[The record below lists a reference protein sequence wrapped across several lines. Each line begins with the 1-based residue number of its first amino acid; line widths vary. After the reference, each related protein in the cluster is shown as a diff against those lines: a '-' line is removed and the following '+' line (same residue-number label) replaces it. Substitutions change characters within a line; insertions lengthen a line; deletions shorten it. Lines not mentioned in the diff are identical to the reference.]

1 MPSLLDSSKKGKTI
15 KSAADSETFD
25 ADVTIRVEGL
35 VGSATISPSGR
46 DVALASPEGLAIID
60 LDSPYSGPRRLSSH
74 GLPWLVVDVQWSP
87 FAARDYWVA
96 STANHRCLIWNLNL
110 REASANGA
118 IEHSLQGHSRAITD
132 INFSAHHPD
141 ILATCAVD
149 GYVHGWDLRRPRQPV
164 QTYCDW
170 FAGATQV
177 KYNRQ
182 DPFILAS
189 SHDRWLHIW
198 DERKPSEPLKSINAH
213 TSKIYG
219 LDWNRT
225 RSTALVTCSLDRSIK
240 FWDYGVSDEPERII
254 RTDFPVWR
262 ARHTP
267 FGSGLLAMPQSDPGN
282 LYLYDTRRAG
292 NEPRDH
298 HADPVNIFAGHG
310 SQKAKE
316 FLWRG
321 RGNISDDGIDNR
333 EFQLVSWGEDN
344 ELHLNRVD
352 PAILENV
359 GHVKGGAA
367 VKKLILTRKGA
378 TYKSFRSVD
387 DNAKRERRSATMS
400 DPRPGSGGAQYR
412 RSALTMGMQTQQQ
425 SRSGSLPSWRGPS
438 MKAKASVGKA
448 ANRSLDQL
456 GWMKGITMSKKKGPA
471 REMPLRKESKDSTMF
486 GAGFHGHWE
495 EPEPLQD
502 EIVRISQ
509 QLPNVT
515 WDNVDMTGLILD
527 ASLKGPWGADG
538 DTIYIKVKVDVPS
551 SYPKSRAPKF
561 LIEKSALMSDQTY
574 KKIDQ
579 EVNQVAY
586 RFAKKKQNCLEV
598 AFTYLLGETDL
609 SSSTNFFKNV
619 KDLDDELDPLADESS
634 SEDEAD
640 EIPAGGS
647 ASMSQ
652 ELTASVELDA
662 TLAPVNRPTLPPI
675 PRLCGGRWS
684 NDGRLVCF
692 FPSKEEKAKALLFT
706 PTDTFKERPK
716 GEPTF
721 AGFGRLQ
728 QETPPP
734 RQRHLLDESSMAGD
748 HSDSEDADDSS
759 SSSDSEETYMHKV
772 SMWYTPGRRLRKTFS
787 GSYSMRS
794 SGGGTGVETGT
805 GTGTSRR
812 RSTKPKNVVSLH
824 DMSDLLPSKQELAQ
838 EYCIFGDG
846 PEVCEHN
853 AEVALKYGRY
863 DLVHVWRYA
872 ALLLRRDI
880 PLELLEQTPR
890 NSSVLV
896 VAKNFVS
903 HVRDGKVS
911 PRDSENQLAGKVKW
925 GLHPLAKEF
934 IADLFHYFERAADI
948 QMLAMLSCV
957 FSEASTEDGVAY
969 AESHMTQPETPLGMK
984 APSFSLDYFPTDA
997 SLWHT
1002 SSNYKS
1008 HVNSAVSTPGTV
1020 HTPIHI
1026 PGSYGSED
1034 GYWLG
1039 DPGSNSYPSG
1049 GTPPPRTTPRDSMSD
1064 ADVTQSLSTS
1074 PEPRL
1079 FRRANT
1085 ALSTG
1090 FASSFPRPFANT
1102 ASSSPP
1108 NKKRPSP
1115 GEMIANLTP
1124 NVTWGGS
1131 MILGPTSEPT
1141 STARNSY
1148 SDDEQRKDDIQ
1159 LHVINSISVE
1169 IEDQSIFDD
1178 DGWMTTPLLEPSREA
1193 AYSTYRYA
1201 YAEMLHMWNHPLAR
1215 LEIMKFNVLKEDPSM
1230 SHIDS
1235 FGQESFRASYHSPD
1249 NMSHTTLHH
1258 GAASPIV
1265 LAKKEH
1271 LQGVLSSGRGL
1282 DVVGYC
1288 RIHETQLDPIGSTFG
1303 ISTPGGAVGTCERC
1317 KRMQTRLFCV
1327 YCLAPLDA
1335 QYVPCLGCG
1344 CALHESCLAEWHSM
1358 GETECPAGDE
1368 CNCAEEACNGQVERW
1383 AAMMGAL
1390 RQGKSRKP
1398 SEDLDNTSATATA
1411 GGGGRHK
1418 RANSI
1423 DKNDWES
1430 VASGSQLPAA
1440 DGQGK
1445 PLLNVDSQP
1454 TLSAARISLG
1464 NRLRKSAGQWGSSA
1478 SLRKKAGPGGGG
1490 GAGSSG
1496 LGRR

>member
-1 MPSLLDSSKKGKTI
+1 MPSLLDPSKKGKTI

-46 DVALASPEGLAIID
+46 DIALASCPMVAL
-60 LDSPYSGPRRLSSH
+60 
-74 GLPWLVVDVQWSP
+74 
-87 FAARDYWVA
+87 AARDYWVA

-118 IEHSLQGHSRAITD
+118 IEHSLRGHSRAITD

-182 DPFILAS
+182 DPFVLAS

-282 LYLYDTRRAG
+282 LYLYNTRRG
-292 NEPRDH
+292 EDEPRDH
-298 HADPVNIFAGHG
+298 HADPVTIFAGHG

-321 RGNISDDGIDNR
+321 RGNITDDGIDNR

-352 PAILENV
+352 PGILESV

-367 VKKLILTRKGA
+367 
-378 TYKSFRSVD
+378 
-387 DNAKRERRSATMS
+387 
-400 DPRPGSGGAQYR
+400 
-412 RSALTMGMQTQQQ
+412 

-438 MKAKASVGKA
+438 MKAKTSVGKA

-456 GWMKGITMSKKKGPA
+456 GWMKGITMSRKKSST
-471 REMPLRKESKDSTMF
+471 REVPQRKESKDSAMF
-486 GAGFHGHWE
+486 GSGFHGHWE
-495 EPEPLQD
+495 EPEPLQE

-509 QLPNVT
+509 QLPNVQ
-515 WDNVDMTGLILD
+515 WDKIDLTGLILD

-538 DTIYIKVKVDVPS
+538 ETIYIKVRVDVPS

-561 LIEKSALMSDQTY
+561 LIEKSALMSEQTY

-619 KDLDDELDPLADESS
+619 RDFDDELDPLADESS

-640 EIPAGGS
+640 EIPAG
-647 ASMSQ
+647 
-652 ELTASVELDA
+652 ELDA
-662 TLAPVNRPTLPPI
+662 TLAPINRPTLPPI

-748 HSDSEDADDSS
+748 HSDSEEADDSS

-794 SGGGTGVETGT
+794 SGGGTGVDTGT

-853 AEVALKYGRY
+853 ADVALKYGRY
-863 DLVHVWRYA
+863 DLVQVWRYA

-896 VAKNFVS
+896 VAKNIIN
-903 HVRDGKVS
+903 HVKDGKTI
-911 PRDSENQLAGKVKW
+911 PGNPENHLAGKVKW
-925 GLHPLAKEF
+925 GLHPLAKGF
-934 IADLFHYFERAADI
+934 IADLFDYFEQAADV

-957 FSEASTEDGVAY
+957 FSEASTKDGVAY

-1020 HTPIHI
+1020 HTPVHI
-1026 PGSYGSED
+1026 PGSYGSEE

-1049 GTPPPRTTPRDSMSD
+1049 GTPPPPKTTPRDSMSD

-1074 PEPRL
+1074 PDPRL
-1079 FRRANT
+1079 FRRGNT

-1090 FASSFPRPFANT
+1090 FAASFPRPFTNLV
-1102 ASSSPP
+1102 SSSPP
-1108 NKKRPSP
+1108 TKKRPSP
-1115 GEMIANLTP
+1115 GEAILANLTP
-1124 NVTWGGS
+1124 QS
-1131 MILGPTSEPT
+1131 
-1141 STARNSY
+1141 RNSY
-1148 SDDEQRKDDIQ
+1148 SDDEQRKDEIQ
-1159 LHVINSISVE
+1159 LSVINSISVE

-1178 DGWMTTPLLEPSREA
+1178 DGWMTTPLLEPSRET

-1215 LEIMKFNVLKEDPSM
+1215 LEIMKFNVLKEDPST
-1230 SHIDS
+1230 SHFDS
-1235 FGQESFRASYHSPD
+1235 FGQESFRSAYHSPD
-1249 NMSHTTLHH
+1249 STSHTTLVHQ
-1258 GAASPIV
+1258 GTASPIV

-1288 RIHETQLDPIGSTFG
+1288 RIHETQLDPIGSTYG
-1303 ISTPGGAVGTCERC
+1303 VAAPGGAVGTCERC

-1327 YCLAPLDA
+1327 YCLGPLDA

-1344 CALHESCLAEWHSM
+1344 CALHEACLAEWHSM

-1383 AAMMGAL
+1383 AAMVGAL
-1390 RQGKSRKP
+1390 RQGKLRKP
-1398 SEDLDNTSATATA
+1398 SEDLDNNAATATA
-1411 GGGGRHK
+1411 SGEGGRHR

-1430 VASGSQLPAA
+1430 VESGSQLPAA

-1478 SLRKKAGPGGGG
+1478 SLRKKAGPGGSGG
-1490 GAGSSG
+1490 PGSSG
-1496 LGRR
+1496 LSRR